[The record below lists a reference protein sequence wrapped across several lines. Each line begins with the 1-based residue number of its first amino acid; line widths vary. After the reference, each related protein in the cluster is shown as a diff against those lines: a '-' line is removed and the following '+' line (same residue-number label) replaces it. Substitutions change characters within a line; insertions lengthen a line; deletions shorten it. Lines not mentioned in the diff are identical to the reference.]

1 MPQSSPWPLPSPAGP
16 REKRTSS
23 PFLNQSPKMKRLFK
37 NPVETLSRYIVE
49 QGMAKEAPPFKALF
63 ASNTLDEFKIRHRLV
78 GWSNDFDQGL

>member
-49 QGMAKEAPPFKALF
+49 QGMAKEAPPFEALF
-63 ASNTLDEFKIRHRLV
+63 ASNTLDEFKI
-78 GWSNDFDQGL
+78 